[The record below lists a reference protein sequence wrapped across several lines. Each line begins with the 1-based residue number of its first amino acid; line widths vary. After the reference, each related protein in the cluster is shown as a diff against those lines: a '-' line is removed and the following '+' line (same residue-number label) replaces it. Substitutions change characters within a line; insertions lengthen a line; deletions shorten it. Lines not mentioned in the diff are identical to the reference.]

1 VTNVPLLGGD
11 DDNGGVCTCLGKS
24 IYIGTIYSAHFC
36 SEPKTALKNVIQF
49 LKNGKEK
56 LF

>member
-1 VTNVPLLGGD
+1 MYHSWGGMMTM
-11 DDNGGVCTCLGKS
+11 GESVHVWARA
-24 IYIGTIYSAHFC
+24 YIGTIYSAHFC